1 MNKLNITCKCGKTYK
16 TQKWYE
22 KHLREETC
30 KNQDIKRPIIIKNT
44 RRVKIKISSAMRF
57 NIWKKYIGDTI
68 EGECLC
74 CYKNK
79 ITPFTNHNTFHAGHI
94 ISEKNGG
101 KITIDNLLPICRDCN
116 TNMFITHW
124 DDYVQYN
131 NLPIRV
137 HGANI
142 PPKHILAAKTLQIF
156 YNTFIKKKKKKRK
169 KRKKKLGYMKHTQSS
184 LNKLK

>member
-1 MNKLNITCKCGKTYK
+1 
-16 TQKWYE
+16 
-22 KHLREETC
+22 
-30 KNQDIKRPIIIKNT
+30 
-44 RRVKIKISSAMRF
+44 
-57 NIWKKYIGDTI
+57 
-68 EGECLC
+68 
-74 CYKNK
+74 
-79 ITPFTNHNTFHAGHI
+79 
-94 ISEKNGG
+94 
-101 KITIDNLLPICRDCN
+101 
-116 TNMFITHW
+116 MFITHW

-142 PPKHILAAKTLQIF
+142 PPKHILATKTLQIF